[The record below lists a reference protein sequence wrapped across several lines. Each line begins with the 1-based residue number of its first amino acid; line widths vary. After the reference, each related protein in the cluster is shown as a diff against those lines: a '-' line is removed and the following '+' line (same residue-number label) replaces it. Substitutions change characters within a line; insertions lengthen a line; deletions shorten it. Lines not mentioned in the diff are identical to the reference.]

1 MHNDKIMTIIQI
13 MNKDNNHDFL
23 FKTFAAPG
31 GYMLDI
37 DTDLGFASVASP

>member
-1 MHNDKIMTIIQI
+1 MMIIQI
-13 MNKDNNHDFL
+13 MIKINFL

-37 DTDLGFASVASP
+37 DTDLGFASVASPEKLRFKN